1 MRFTTCSILLLVSLA
16 SLNTSVLCQ
25 EAVETTE
32 TIETEGNVDTS
43 TSDDPTSTLDSD
55 PSASIEEE
63 KQAESQPEETEAS
76 EPVQS
81 GPLID
86 LFGPQLYSME
96 VLDESRGQ
104 LSAHYTNEILAGKNV
119 IGVYFSADW

>member
-1 MRFTTCSILLLVSLA
+1 MRFTTWSILLLVSLA

-25 EAVETTE
+25 DAVETTE

-63 KQAESQPEETEAS
+63 KQAMQEYGSSDSGASLGDILGAALQSKLEAEETAS
-76 EPVQS
+76 
-81 GPLID
+81 
-86 LFGPQLYSME
+86 
-96 VLDESRGQ
+96 DEDS
-104 LSAHYTNEILAGKNV
+104 
-119 IGVYFSADW
+119 